1 MPQMP
6 LQKSILAATSSE
18 KSILGLTSKKK
29 RIFMKFP
36 RSSRS
41 PISKYCSPSA
51 HCRHSPVSGVGF
63 LGSKLVLP
71 LNGKLTRVWRSCS
84 TSRPSSD
91 SSADR
96 PSCSVSEGG
105 RARQARRHGKH
116 LDGARL
122 NLNLKRVKP
131 PLISGYH
138 SGWGVGPLP
147 G

>member
-1 MPQMP
+1 MP

-18 KSILGLTSKKK
+18 KSILGLTSEKK
-29 RIFMKFP
+29 RIFLKFP
-36 RSSRS
+36 RRWRS

-71 LNGKLTRVWRSCS
+71 LNRKLVFPLYGKLVLPLNGKLTRAWRSCS

-96 PSCSVSEGG
+96 QSCSVSVGG
-105 RARQARRHGKH
+105 RARQAHRRGKH

-122 NLNLKRVKP
+122 NLKIHP
-131 PLISGYH
+131 
-138 SGWGVGPLP
+138 
-147 G
+147 